1 MIPDTDLDLFIA
13 WLKRYLTQEAEKNH
27 FAKARL
33 PTRLMM
39 IDELVRRAQLTSK
52 GVQMEI
58 EFDGN

>member
-1 MIPDTDLDLFIA
+1 MIPDADLDIFVA
-13 WLKRYLTQEAEKNH
+13 WLKRYLTQESEKNR

-52 GVQMEI
+52 GVQMEMT
-58 EFDGN
+58 FDGD